1 MPAAAG
7 PAAAARRRVRTCPAG
22 LASASPAGHQT
33 MLNPFSYWL
42 LLIGVA
48 AYALARGR
56 TDERA
61 AAMICVVATIASVLV
76 NSPLTRRFTGV
87 ETGILIVDLL
97 ALAAFVAIALRTQR
111 FWPLWVAG
119 FQLTSTFA
127 HALKAIHL
135 SLVPQVYAA
144 AERFWVYPIFLA
156 IVVGTWRTQQR
167 QRRQKMSL
175 ALP

>member
-1 MPAAAG
+1 
-7 PAAAARRRVRTCPAG
+7 
-22 LASASPAGHQT
+22 
-33 MLNPFSYWL
+33 MLDPLSYWL
-42 LLIGVA
+42 LLTGVA
-48 AYALARGR
+48 AYAMFRGR

-61 AAMICVVATIASVLV
+61 AALICVVATIASVLV
-76 NSPLTRRFTGV
+76 NSSLTRRFTGV
-87 ETGILIVDLL
+87 ETGVLIVDVL
-97 ALAAFVAIALRTQR
+97 ALAAFTAIALRTRR

-127 HALKAIHL
+127 HALKAIHF

-167 QRRQKMSL
+167 LRRQDMSP
-175 ALP
+175 AAP